1 VAAAADALAA
11 GNPVYESI
19 LNAGST
25 GEARQAFRQL
35 SGQIHADIAS
45 AQVNDSRYLR
55 DALNGRL
62 RQAEGLA
69 TSPDIKADDDGGA
82 WAQLLGAWDHAS
94 GDANATGYQASTY
107 GVLVGLDSALAD
119 DWRLGV
125 ATGYTR
131 TSLDGGYGSNADS
144 DNYHLA
150 VYGGKQ
156 FGELAL
162 RAGGGYT
169 WHRFDTSRSVNY
181 GMQSD
186 RETAKYSAR
195 TEQVFAEA
203 GYSVKAD
210 WVNLEPFAN
219 LAYINFQNNGISEDG
234 GAAALHGDKQHTD
247 ATVSTLGL
255 RADTQWQASK
265 TTSVALRSELGWQHQ
280 YGDLD
285 RGTGLRFNGGN
296 SPFVVNSVSASRDG
310 AVLKASAE
318 VAVNKNATLS
328 LGYGGLLSQNYQ
340 DNSVNAG
347 FTWKF

>member
-1 VAAAADALAA
+1 
-11 GNPVYESI
+11 
-19 LNAGST
+19 
-25 GEARQAFRQL
+25 
-35 SGQIHADIAS
+35 
-45 AQVNDSRYLR
+45 
-55 DALNGRL
+55 
-62 RQAEGLA
+62 
-69 TSPDIKADDDGGA
+69 
-82 WAQLLGAWDHAS
+82 
-94 GDANATGYQASTY
+94 
-107 GVLVGLDSALAD
+107 
-119 DWRLGV
+119 
-125 ATGYTR
+125 
-131 TSLDGGYGSNADS
+131 
-144 DNYHLA
+144 
-150 VYGGKQ
+150 
-156 FGELAL
+156 
-162 RAGGGYT
+162 
-169 WHRFDTSRSVNY
+169 
-181 GMQSD
+181 

-234 GAAALHGDKQHTD
+234 GAAALQGDKQHTD

-255 RADTQWQASK
+255 RADTEWQASK